1 MWNFRRSLF
10 LLIILFSFTLISA
23 QDDLKRWYLDDP
35 TTTSY
40 QGISVDKMY
49 QFLKGKPSKKIIVAV
64 LDSGI
69 DIDHEDLKDVIWINR
84 DEIPNNGI
92 DDDNNGYIDDLH
104 GWNFIGG
111 KDGKQVQYDTY
122 ELTRQYAE
130 QRDYF
135 AKMDTDQ
142 LKGKKKKAY
151 DAYLEL
157 KDQVETEREKAQKNL
172 TEAEQYQK
180 IVLNALEALH
190 KGLGDED
197 FNLVNLQNLDT
208 GDDVGLTIGKN
219 IGMQILAMDP
229 NPGTLPE
236 IIAQFEKDVEEQV
249 DYYKSK
255 AEYGYNP
262 DYNPRTIIGDD
273 YANKTEHNYGNNDV
287 IGPDPSHGTGV
298 AALIGATHN
307 NDLGIDGIATNVEIM
322 VVRVVPD
329 GDERDK
335 DVANA
340 IRYAVDNGASVI
352 NMSFGKGFS
361 PSKEVVDE
369 AVRYAE
375 KNDVLLVHAAGNSS
389 EDNDDGNNFPTAVYA
404 KKKLFGPKTAK
415 NWLEVGALAP
425 EPGEHAVADFSNY
438 GKERVD
444 VFAPGVQIYTAAPGD
459 QYSSVDGTS
468 FSSPIVAGIAAQI
481 RSYFPGLTASQV
493 RDVIMQSTDVSKEKV
508 DLPGTDKMVPFNEIC
523 VSGGK
528 VNAAKAIQLAA
539 KTTPANKVKT
549 APAQTR
555 T

>member
-1 MWNFRRSLF
+1 MCKIAKY
-10 LLIILFSFTLISA
+10 LLLLLTAFTFTSTQA
-23 QDDLKRWYLDDP
+23 QDDIHRWYLDDP
-35 TTTSY
+35 MTSHY

-49 QFLKGKPSKKIIVAV
+49 QFLKGKPSKKVIVAV

-69 DIDHEDLKDVIWINR
+69 DINHEDLKDVIWINQ

-92 DDDNNGYIDDLH
+92 DDDHNGYIDDLH

-122 ELTRQYAE
+122 ELTRQYVE
-130 QRDYF
+130 QKAYF
-135 AKMDTDQ
+135 SGIDTTN
-142 LKGKKKKAY
+142 LKGKQKKAY
-151 DAYLEL
+151 ETYLDL
-157 KDQVETEREKAQKNL
+157 KTRVEDEREKAQKNL
-172 TEAEQYQK
+172 AEAEQYQR
-180 IVLNALEALH
+180 IVLNALTALET
-190 KGLGDED
+190 GLGDQE
-197 FNLVNLQNLDT
+197 FNLANLQSLDP

-219 IGMQILAMDP
+219 IGMQILAMDT

-236 IIAQFEKDVEEQV
+236 IISQFEKEVKEQV
-249 DYYKSK
+249 EYYKTK

-262 DYNPRTIIGDD
+262 DYNPRTIVGDNIND
-273 YANKTEHNYGNNDV
+273 KTERNYGNNDV
-287 IGPDPSHGTGV
+287 TGPDPSHGTGV
-298 AALIGATHN
+298 AGLIAATHGN
-307 NDLGIDGIATNVEIM
+307 NIGIDGIATNVEIM

-361 PSKEVVDE
+361 PDKQIVDD

-375 KNDVLLVHAAGNSS
+375 KNDVLLVHAAGNSA

-404 KKKLFGPKTAK
+404 KKKLFGPKAAK

-425 EPGEHAVADFSNY
+425 EPGEQAVADFSNY

-444 VFAPGVQIYTAAPGD
+444 VFAPGVQIYTSAPGNE
-459 QYSSVDGTS
+459 YSSVDGTS

-481 RSYFPGLTASQV
+481 RSYFPGLSASQV
-493 RDVIMQSTDVSKEKV
+493 RDVIMESSDVSREKV
-508 DLPGTDKMVPFNEIC
+508 DLPGSDKQVPFNEIC

-528 VNAAKAIQLAA
+528 VNAAKAVQLAA
-539 KTTPANKVKT
+539 KTAPANKT
-549 APAQTR
+549 SIATTPNR

>member
-1 MWNFRRSLF
+1 MCKIAKY
-10 LLIILFSFTLISA
+10 LLLLLTAFTFTFTQA
-23 QDDLKRWYLDDP
+23 QDDIHRWYLDDP
-35 TTTSY
+35 MTSHY

-49 QFLKGKPSKKIIVAV
+49 QFLKGKPSKKVIVAV

-69 DIDHEDLKDVIWINR
+69 DINHEDLKDVIWINQ

-92 DDDNNGYIDDLH
+92 DDDHNGYIDDLH

-122 ELTRQYAE
+122 ELTRQYVE
-130 QRDYF
+130 QKAYF
-135 AKMDTDQ
+135 SGLDTTN
-142 LKGKKKKAY
+142 LKGKQKKAY
-151 DAYLEL
+151 ETYLDL
-157 KDQVETEREKAQKNL
+157 KTQVEDEREKAQKNL
-172 TEAEQYQK
+172 AEAEQYQR
-180 IVLNALEALH
+180 IVLNALTALET
-190 KGLGDED
+190 GLGDQE
-197 FNLVNLQNLDT
+197 FNLANLQSLDP

-219 IGMQILAMDP
+219 IGMQILAMDT

-236 IIAQFEKDVEEQV
+236 IISQFEKEVKEQV
-249 DYYKSK
+249 EYYKTK

-262 DYNPRTIIGDD
+262 DYNPRTIVGDNIND
-273 YANKTEHNYGNNDV
+273 KTERNYGNNDV
-287 IGPDPSHGTGV
+287 TGPDPSHGTGV
-298 AALIGATHN
+298 AGLIAATHGN
-307 NDLGIDGIATNVEIM
+307 NIGIDGIATNVEIM

-361 PSKEVVDE
+361 PDKQIVDD

-375 KNDVLLVHAAGNSS
+375 KNDVLLVHAAGNSA
-389 EDNDDGNNFPTAVYA
+389 EDNDDGNNFPTAVYT
-404 KKKLFGPKTAK
+404 KKKLFGPKAAK

-425 EPGEHAVADFSNY
+425 EPGEQAVADFSNY

-444 VFAPGVQIYTAAPGD
+444 VFAPGVQIYTSAPGNE
-459 QYSSVDGTS
+459 YSSVDGTS

-481 RSYFPGLTASQV
+481 RSYFPGLSASQV
-493 RDVIMQSTDVSKEKV
+493 RDVIMESSDVSREKV
-508 DLPGTDKMVPFNEIC
+508 DLPGSDKQVPFNEIC

-528 VNAAKAIQLAA
+528 VNAAKAVQLAA
-539 KTTPANKVKT
+539 KTAPANKT
-549 APAQTR
+549 SIATTPNR